1 MTIDLNMGYYSMAM
15 DEKSKYLCV
24 TCLPWGLYRYKMLPM
39 GIKVATDVFQSAMA
53 NLFCDLEGVIVYI
66 DDILVIGAGP
76 FDEHMKI
83 VDEVLRRLEVQGMQ
97 VNPLKSFW
105 A

>member
-1 MTIDLNMGYYSMAM
+1 
-15 DEKSKYLCV
+15 
-24 TCLPWGLYRYKMLPM
+24 M
-39 GIKVATDVFQSAMA
+39 GIKVATDVFQLAMA

-76 FDEHMKI
+76 FDEHMK
-83 VDEVLRRLEVQGMQ
+83 VVNKVLRRLEAQGMQ

-105 A
+105 AQSQVEYLGFLVTRSGIKPQKKKIQGILSMKEPQSPK